1 MIDDSVISAL
11 HELSAA
17 ELLARC
23 CSLVERAM
31 IEYGLRHC
39 ELLILLGTPESTLK
53 RHKNPAHVGLG
64 FKLNTQAVIPQQG

>member
-1 MIDDSVISAL
+1 
-11 HELSAA
+11 
-17 ELLARC
+17 
-23 CSLVERAM
+23 M

-39 ELLILLGTPESTLK
+39 ELVILLGTPESTLK